1 MSYQARVKR
10 LEERF
15 GFGGRPCPKTCLVCV
30 VAADSGALALCDR
43 KSFTIKTR
51 RADSGKSPRRGRFS
65 AASSRV
71 NGVTDHP
78 SLAA

>member
-15 GFGGRPCPKTCLVCV
+15 GFGGRPCTKTCLVCV

-43 KSFTIKTR
+43 RSFVITLEQLV
-51 RADSGKSPRRGRFS
+51 AESRRGEEGS
-65 AASSRV
+65 ALQAH
-71 NGVTDHP
+71 G
-78 SLAA
+78 